1 METCVYLGQRH
12 VSSSSPAWIHPSAD
26 GENEHISETH
36 TLSAGSL
43 RTGGAVGRGLSRT
56 GSAPWGRLSRTGSSP
71 WGRLSRTGSS
81 PWGRLRESLPELF
94 PGLLTLIL
102 GFPEGTSGQEAPAN
116 AGDVRDEG
124 SIPGSGRF
132 PWRSQWQP
140 TPEFLT
146 GKPYGQKN
154 LEGYSPQGCKESHTT
169 ECVRV
174 QTHKHPLILNL

>member
-1 METCVYLGQRH
+1 MDPPFGRR
-12 VSSSSPAWIHPSAD
+12 
-26 GENEHISETH
+26 GECEHIWETH

-43 RTGGAVGRGLSRT
+43 RTGGAVGGGLSRTRNAPWGRLSRT

-81 PWGRLRESLPELF
+81 PWGRLRELLPELF

-102 GFPEGTSGQEAPAN
+102 GFPGGASGQEAPAN

-124 SIPGSGRF
+124 SIPGSERF
-132 PWRSQWQP
+132 PWRRQWQP
-140 TPEFLT
+140 TPVFLT

-169 ECVRV
+169 ECVRM
-174 QTHKHPLILNL
+174 QTHTHPLILNL